1 MDDDNNKIY
10 TTKLESLIDVAQILG
25 QQNDYEEVLRL
36 VTEKASNLVNSD
48 ASLIMMINPK
58 TRNTIKTIYEERNVG
73 DIQNNVVHINL
84 SGWVILNNT
93 SLLSS

>member
-1 MDDDNNKIY
+1 MDNNNKIY
-10 TTKLESLIDVAQILG
+10 TTKLESLIDLAQLLG

-36 VTEKASNLVNSD
+36 VAEKASNLVNSD

-58 TRNTIKTIYEERNVG
+58 TRDTIKTIYAERNVG
-73 DIQNNVVHINL
+73 DVQNNVVHTVV

-93 SLLSS
+93 ALLSD